1 MAFSPISD
9 LLVTTHVGRLG
20 FFEWVNRA
28 YYSNLAIR
36 PVQKVPEEL
45 DLPNVTSEKV
55 DEEEPKPEII
65 SRIMGQQGNKKDQ
78 EIEDEVESDEEEEEQ
93 KIETKTENPTSDS
106 MEVES
111 AEAISQPG
119 LITLS
124 NLPKLKWKNLP
135 DWDIIKE
142 RNKPIEP
149 PTKPPKAPFFLP
161 TVTGLEPHFSLP
173 EDADTE
179 KPAKG
184 SRIMKMA
191 EEMEAKSK
199 FMVTLTECDQSGN
212 YTAAFN
218 ELTSMT
224 PSGIDYEIRALSLQ
238 NDFLEVKMFMRM
250 IHSLLIS
257 DSNFEVVQS
266 LLSVFL
272 KIHGDL
278 IPKEPELTKL
288 SEKIK
293 KKQEQ
298 AWNRLQNMFHNSLC
312 LIRFFSG
319 IQLT

>member
-1 MAFSPISD
+1 MTFSPISD
-9 LLVTTHVGRLG
+9 LLITTHVGRLG
-20 FFEWVNRA
+20 FYEWVNRA

-65 SRIMGQQGNKKDQ
+65 SRIMKQQGNKKDQ
-78 EIEDEVESDEEEEEQ
+78 EKEDDEESDEDEDTQ
-93 KIETKTENPTSDS
+93 KPEAKTDHSES
-106 MEVES
+106 MELESVET
-111 AEAISQPG
+111 ISQPG

-135 DWDIIKE
+135 DWDTIKE

-149 PTKPPKAPFFLP
+149 PTKPSKAPFFLP
-161 TVTGLEPHFSLP
+161 TVSGLEPHFVIQDEADKERP
-173 EDADTE
+173 E
-179 KPAKG
+179 KG

-199 FMVTLTECDQSGN
+199 FIVMLTECDQSGN
-212 YTAAFN
+212 YTSAFN
-218 ELTSMT
+218 ELTSMS
-224 PSGIDYEIRALSLQ
+224 PSGIDYEIRGLSLQ
-238 NDFLEVKMFMRM
+238 NDYLEVKMFMKM

-257 DSNFEVVQS
+257 DLNFEVVQS